1 MAVSSIISGIGG
13 LASNLFN
20 IGEQRNVNRQ
30 QMDFSREM
38 WEKQGLRE
46 KEFWEMQNAY
56 NDPAA
61 QMKRLSDAGLNPNL
75 VYGNGATTQ
84 AAALSPKQSHGI
96 SPKAGQLDLSSVAQS
111 AMMLKQMNANI
122 ARTEAETKAIEART
136 ENQIFD
142 NTVKQSLGYQN
153 FVDAGRAATQKLQAQ
168 SSKEVLDWESTLAA
182 SFGLSGLDVQV
193 GSHTLTGNTPAVLAK
208 KAGLDRTIQE
218 AENSKKLGD
227 IRGFESAIK
236 AFEVQLTKQGIS
248 PNSPWYAKI
257 IGDLLTR
264 LLGTNIQDIGDA
276 LGKGLRGAMPS
287 MMPTNLPNQ

>member
-1 MAVSSIISGIGG
+1 MGPSIIAGIGG

-20 IGEQRNVNRQ
+20 VSEQRHVNRQ

-46 KEFWEMQNAY
+46 KEFWDMQNAY

-84 AAALSPKQSHGI
+84 AASLSPKQSHGY
-96 SPKAGQLDLSSVAQS
+96 SPKAAQMDLSSVAQS
-111 AMMLKQMNANI
+111 AMMLKQINANI

-136 ENQIFD
+136 QNQVFD
-142 NTVKQSLGYQN
+142 NAVKQMLGYDN
-153 FVDAGRAATQKLQAQ
+153 FVQAGQAATDRLKAQ
-168 SSKEVLDWESTLAA
+168 SSREVLDWEATLAA
-182 SFGLSGLDVQV
+182 AFGLSGLDLQV
-193 GSHTLTGNTPAVLAK
+193 GTYTLSGNDPAVLAK

-227 IRGFESAIK
+227 IRGFEASIK
-236 AFEVQLTKQGIS
+236 EFEKNLTDQGIS

-257 IGDLLTR
+257 IGDLLQR
-264 LLGTNIQDIGDA
+264 LLGVGLGDIATGIRNIY
-276 LGKGLRGAMPS
+276 
-287 MMPTNLPNQ
+287 NENNQ